1 MTVWEFRGN
10 ILQLAGTKAA
20 GVGEEGVM
28 KSFLNTIR
36 CEEKPISVSRKVVDT
51 FGILLL
57 GIALGTFSKFLDN
70 TAVNEL
76 PFIFGY
82 LDITN
87 FLVRFAIWVLIAVC
101 ISIYSNSSIRAAIN
115 VFVFFAG
122 MVTSY
127 YLYSKFVAG
136 FFPRSYAMIWF
147 GFTAI
152 SPLLAFICWYAK
164 GKSKLSFVLSAM
176 IIAVLFNMT
185 FVYGMIYFEMRSIL
199 ELIVFICGL
208 VVLKRNTIKGSMIMT
223 AIGIIFAIVLNLLVP
238 FQFG

>member
-1 MTVWEFRGN
+1 
-10 ILQLAGTKAA
+10 
-20 GVGEEGVM
+20 M

-36 CEEKPISVSRKVVDT
+36 CDEKPISVSRQVVDT
-51 FGILLL
+51 FAIILL
-57 GIALGTFSKFLDN
+57 GIVLGTFSKFLDN
-70 TAVNEL
+70 TASNEL
-76 PFIFGY
+76 PFIFEY
-82 LDITN
+82 LDIRN
-87 FLVRFAIWVLIAVC
+87 FLGRFAIWVLIAVC

-115 VFVFFAG
+115 VFVFFTG

-164 GKSKLSFVLSAM
+164 GKSKLAFALSAI
-176 IIAVLFNMT
+176 IIAFLFNMS
-185 FVYGMIYFEMRSIL
+185 FYYGMTYFGMRSIL

-208 VVLKRNTIKGSMIMT
+208 AVLKRNTIKGSVIMT
-223 AIGIIFAIVLNLLVP
+223 AIGVIVAFVLKLLYP
-238 FQFG
+238 FHFG

>member
-1 MTVWEFRGN
+1 
-10 ILQLAGTKAA
+10 
-20 GVGEEGVM
+20 M

-36 CEEKPISVSRKVVDT
+36 CDEKPISVSRQIVDT
-51 FGILLL
+51 FAIILL

-70 TAVNEL
+70 TASNEL
-76 PFIFGY
+76 PLIFEY
-82 LDITN
+82 LDIRN
-87 FLVRFAIWVLIAVC
+87 FLGRFSIWVLIAVC

-115 VFVFFAG
+115 VFVFFTG

-164 GKSKLSFVLSAM
+164 GKSKLSFAISSM

-185 FVYGMIYFEMRSIL
+185 FFYSMTYFGMRSIL

-208 VVLKRNTIKGSMIMT
+208 VVLKRNTIKDSIIMT
-223 AIGIIFAIVLNLLVP
+223 VIGVILAFILNLLVP
-238 FQFG
+238 FHFG

>member
-1 MTVWEFRGN
+1 
-10 ILQLAGTKAA
+10 
-20 GVGEEGVM
+20 M

-36 CEEKPISVSRKVVDT
+36 CDEKPISVSRQVVDT
-51 FGILLL
+51 FAIILL
-57 GIALGTFSKFLDN
+57 GIALGTFSKFIDN

-82 LDITN
+82 LDIGN
-87 FLVRFAIWVLIAVC
+87 FLGRFAIWVLIAVC

-115 VFVFFAG
+115 VFVFFVG

-136 FFPRSYAMIWF
+136 FFPRSYAMIWY
-147 GFTAI
+147 GFTAV
-152 SPLLAFICWYAK
+152 SPMLAFICWYAK
-164 GKSKLSFVLSAM
+164 GKSKLSFALSSM

-185 FVYGMIYFEMRSIL
+185 FFYSMTYFGMRSIL

-208 VVLKRNTIKGSMIMT
+208 VVLKRNTIKDSIIMT
-223 AIGIIFAIVLNLLVP
+223 VIGVILAFILNLLVP
-238 FQFG
+238 FHLG

>member
-1 MTVWEFRGN
+1 
-10 ILQLAGTKAA
+10 
-20 GVGEEGVM
+20 M

-36 CEEKPISVSRKVVDT
+36 CEEKPISASRQVVDT
-51 FGILLL
+51 FWILLL

-76 PFIFGY
+76 PFIFEY
-82 LDITN
+82 LDIRN
-87 FLVRFAIWVLIAVC
+87 FLGRFAIWVLIAVC

-136 FFPRSYAMIWF
+136 FFPKSYAMIWF

-164 GKSKLSFVLSAM
+164 GKSKSSFVLSAM

-185 FVYGMIYFEMRSIL
+185 FLYGMIYFEMRSIL

-208 VVLKRNTIKGSMIMT
+208 IVLKRNTIKGSIIMT
-223 AIGIIFAIVLNLLVP
+223 AIGIILAIVLNLLVP